1 MPDRFDWT
9 QILILLIIFGGGI
22 VRLIVQN
29 LVSKKNPQG
38 QAEQPPRAKSPALE
52 LLDKIREQNESIAT
66 RQAQVPAGDPHPGRP
81 VDPADAHYKDEGLA
95 LQSPPAAKEPW
106 EDVFFVPQAPARKKQ
121 QPVVSA
127 PRPPRKRGRKQE
139 REIEDDLAIHTRARS
154 SARRRTGSLRLPKS
168 LGGGRMSLQHAIIGQ
183 VILGPPKAL
192 EKRNGVQPGR
202 VRFP

>member
-1 MPDRFDWT
+1 MPERFDWT

-22 VRLIVQN
+22 VRFIVQN
-29 LVSKKNPQG
+29 LASRKNPQG

-52 LLDKIREQNESIAT
+52 ILDTIREQNESVVT

-95 LQSPPAAKEPW
+95 LQSPPRG
-106 EDVFFVPQAPARKKQ
+106 EDVFFVPQAPPRKKQ

-127 PRPPRKRGRKQE
+127 PKPPRRQVRKQE

>member
-1 MPDRFDWT
+1 MPERFDWT

-29 LVSKKNPQG
+29 LASRKNPQG

-52 LLDKIREQNESIAT
+52 LLDKIREQNESVVT
-66 RQAQVPAGDPHPGRP
+66 RQAQAPADDTHPQMP
-81 VDPADAHYKDEGLA
+81 FDPADAHYKDEGLA
-95 LQSPPAAKEPW
+95 LQSPPAPEEPGQG
-106 EDVFFVPQAPARKKQ
+106 VFFVPQAPPRKKQ

-127 PRPPRKRGRKQE
+127 PKPPRRQVRKQE

-202 VRFP
+202 VQLP